1 MTTYTDFVPTRQVPF
16 SFQPTLDGQVC
27 TARVTWSLFG
37 VRYYLNLYAQDGTRL
52 ITTALVGSPS
62 GIALQ
67 TLSWS
72 RGFALAVAPAPHGYK
87 VGRTVEL
94 TISGAVP
101 DAYNG
106 IVPAFITGPAT
117 FRYPVATDPGT
128 ATVPGSAAYN
138 INLVGALF
146 DSTLVFREA
155 AQQFE
160 VSP

>member
-16 SFQPTLDGQVC
+16 SFQPTLDGQVY
-27 TARVTWSLFG
+27 TANITWSLFG
-37 VRYYLNLYAQDGTRL
+37 VRYYLNLIAPDGTRV

-67 TLSWS
+67 TLSWA
-72 RGFALAVAPAPHGYK
+72 RGQAQAVAVGPHGYK
-87 VGRTVEL
+87 VGRTVML
-94 TISGAVP
+94 TVSGAVP

-106 IVPAFITGPAT
+106 LVPAFITGPTT
-117 FRYPVATDPGT
+117 FQYPVAADPGP

-138 INLVGALF
+138 INLVGGLF
-146 DSTLVFREA
+146 ASTLVFRESSN
-155 AQQFE
+155 QFE